1 MSYLITFEGV
11 EGSGKTTQVSL
22 TGAWLKSLGYK
33 VQLTRE
39 PGGTE
44 LGKEIRRLLL
54 DKSLDNSLGNSESSD
69 LAELFLFMA
78 DRAHHVSSLIL
89 PHLQAGDLVLCD
101 RFTDSTIAYQH
112 YGRGLDLPTIKQ
124 LNQIAT
130 QGLTPRLTFWLDLA
144 VDQGLIRA
152 KSVSVNPD
160 RFESLD
166 LDFHQRVGAG
176 FAEIAKTERDRFIRL
191 DASQAVEQIQ
201 LEIQSNLKQLFPLIA
216 KKNTEKN

>member
-11 EGSGKTTQVSL
+11 EGSGKTTQIGL
-22 TGAWLKSLGYK
+22 TATWLKSLGTR
-33 VQLTRE
+33 VQVTRE

-54 DKSLDNSLGNSESSD
+54 GNSENSD

-78 DRAHHVSSLIL
+78 DRAHHVASLIL
-89 PHLQAGDLVLCD
+89 PHLQQGDLVLCD

-112 YGRGLDLPTIKQ
+112 YGRGIDLQTINQ

-130 QGLTPRLTFWLDLA
+130 QGLIPKLTFWLDLE
-144 VDQGLIRA
+144 VEKGLIRA
-152 KSVSVNPD
+152 KSVSGNPD

-166 LDFHQRVGAG
+166 LDFHRRVSSG
-176 FAEIAKTERDRFIRL
+176 FRELAKKESDRFIRL
-191 DASQAVEQIQ
+191 DARQNIEQIQ
-201 LEIQSNLKQLFPLIA
+201 NQIQTKLKQLF
-216 KKNTEKN
+216 

>member
-54 DKSLDNSLGNSESSD
+54 DKSLGNSESSD

-130 QGLTPRLTFWLDLA
+130 QCLTPKLTFWLDLA

-201 LEIQSNLKQLFPLIA
+201 LEIQSNLKQLFLLIA
-216 KKNTEKN
+216 KKKTEKN